1 MFIKYCVFFLKFCE
15 FSELCQICCS
25 AGVLPA
31 WCVYTRWHRGKT
43 EKDQSPDYS
52 KIFGKNTIF
61 NEHPVAPTG
70 PRPWDPLIETN
81 LNDTWWKFPLINPL
95 IKRLKKDLYAK
106 LKIFFFGKIIIKKD
120 RKKYRKLT
128 YYYELV
134 GKFIEVFFYRP
145 YLSGTFRF
153 LWLSVEW
160 K

>member
-1 MFIKYCVFFLKFCE
+1 MIKE
-15 FSELCQICCS
+15 
-25 AGVLPA
+25 
-31 WCVYTRWHRGKT
+31 
-43 EKDQSPDYS
+43 
-52 KIFGKNTIF
+52 
-61 NEHPVAPTG
+61 
-70 PRPWDPLIETN
+70 
-81 LNDTWWKFPLINPL
+81 
-95 IKRLKKDLYAK
+95 
-106 LKIFFFGKIIIKKD
+106 D